1 MKTNKDKR
9 IILGL
14 AGNIGVGKTSV
25 LERLSIRWGWDLY
38 KEPASENPY
47 LKLYY
52 REPERWGLHSQI
64 YFLVNR
70 FEEELKLSSLSKSY
84 ILDRTIYEDGEIFAR
99 VALGDEEYKTYYKF
113 YRLAQRYLCKPDL
126 IVYLKAPVDILIS
139 RIRKRKRLEENS
151 ISIEYLAKLNELYED
166 WAKSF
171 KKALLVT
178 YDATEDIIDNF
189 EKLANFIEEYL
200 KDSSFK

>member
-1 MKTNKDKR
+1 MKTNRDKK
-9 IILGL
+9 IILGI

-25 LERLSIRWGWDLY
+25 LERLSIRWGWALY

-70 FEEELKLSSLSKSY
+70 FEEELRLSSLSKSY

-99 VALGDEEYKTYYKF
+99 IALGEEEYKTYYKF

-139 RIRKRKRLEENS
+139 RIQKRKRIEESS
-151 ISIEYLAKLNELYED
+151 ISLEYLAKLNQFYED
-166 WAKSF
+166 WAKNF
-171 KKALLVT
+171 KETLLVT
-178 YDATEDIIDNF
+178 YDASEDIIDNF
-189 EKLANFIEEYL
+189 EKLANFIEGYL